1 MGLLQP
7 ELKTWDASRNKFYSL
22 QGPWV
27 NPTTFSLLQ
36 AVQGL
41 LNVLTEPSEK
51 WPHTGLYSIVHML
64 RLGSLQAIVFSDG
77 LGCFCSAPTHP
88 EIKQIIMN
96 ADRDS
101 ASLILNC
108 VFMIFSC
115 S

>member
-1 MGLLQP
+1 MVISVILMGLLQP
-7 ELKTWDASRNKFYSL
+7 VLKTWNANRNKFYSL

-64 RLGSLQAIVFSDG
+64 RLGPLQAIMFSDG
-77 LGCFCSAPTHP
+77 PCCF
-88 EIKQIIMN
+88 
-96 ADRDS
+96 
-101 ASLILNC
+101 
-108 VFMIFSC
+108 
-115 S
+115 